1 MRYRHTFVR
10 VEALAELLLQLLHH
24 LPLLSQR
31 FGVLCV
37 HLNIL
42 YFLQNFL
49 FLMK

>member
-24 LPLLSQR
+24 PPLLGQR
-31 FGVLCV
+31 LAVLCV

-42 YFLQNFL
+42 YFYRIFC
-49 FLMK
+49 F